1 MKNIYSKISD
11 DKLIAV
17 VIEKSDLA
25 SYRVDG
31 CPSSEYLQ
39 VCGRML
45 EAGVKVGAHKHIPID
60 RQTLLTQE
68 SWIVVRG
75 LIKASI
81 YDIDD
86 SLLQDITISSGE
98 CVTLLRGGHSL
109 ESLEDNTLFYEIK
122 NGPYFGISADKENIN
137 D

>member
-1 MKNIYSKISD
+1 MKKIYSKISE

-17 VIEKSDLA
+17 LIKKADLT

-31 CPSSEYLQ
+31 CPPYEYLQ

-45 EAGVKVGAHKHIPID
+45 EIGLKVGSHKHIPIT
-60 RQTLLTQE
+60 RETLLTQE
-68 SWIVVRG
+68 SWIVISGR
-75 LIKASI
+75 IKALI
-81 YDIDD
+81 YDIDN
-86 SLLQDITISSGE
+86 SFLEEITISSGD

-109 ESLEDNTLFYEIK
+109 EVLEDNTLFYEIK